1 MEWVET
7 TGKTVEEAKEAALD
21 RLEVAEDDA
30 EFEILDEP
38 KAGLFGRVRG
48 EARVRARVRPSAPR
62 QKVDRR
68 RGRKPRAKADD
79 AGTEAP
85 ASSGSTAVAVAE
97 EAPDTPSAPTSASRG
112 GGKAR
117 NGNRGGRGRAGGAGT
132 ANEAAAR
139 ASTKEQDMDEVSV
152 AEQAEVVAD
161 FLDGLLDAFGVEGEL
176 EQVQIDDDTIEIR
189 VTGRDLGLLIGP
201 KGATLQAVQELGRS
215 VAQRRLPGPHQ
226 GRVRVDIGGYR
237 QRRAEALERFTR
249 DVAAAVLADGAR
261 KVLEPMS
268 AADRKVV
275 HDVANTIDG
284 VHTVSEGEEP
294 RRRVVILPD

>member
-1 MEWVET
+1 
-7 TGKTVEEAKEAALD
+7 
-21 RLEVAEDDA
+21 
-30 EFEILDEP
+30 
-38 KAGLFGRVRG
+38 
-48 EARVRARVRPSAPR
+48 
-62 QKVDRR
+62 
-68 RGRKPRAKADD
+68 
-79 AGTEAP
+79 
-85 ASSGSTAVAVAE
+85 
-97 EAPDTPSAPTSASRG
+97 
-112 GGKAR
+112 
-117 NGNRGGRGRAGGAGT
+117 
-132 ANEAAAR
+132 
-139 ASTKEQDMDEVSV
+139 MDEVSV